1 MSGIQYEPLPQSVLL
16 PYTGGHTVVYGGYI
30 FELCPDHPKA
40 NPFGFVPQH
49 RLVLERHLGRYL
61 LSREQ
66 VHHIDL
72 DPLNNDISNL
82 QILSRAEHLA
92 IHRKIEREQKYPPIS
107 REIVA
112 EALENGGLK
121 AAAKALGCHTETIRN
136 NFPDLVEP
144 YKRKSP
150 ADLDLDS
157 WVDKVK
163 PLAADDSI
171 GYREAVDILGISY
184 MSIVRICQRNNI
196 QWVKKSKVGEVHTK
210 YTYRNRK
217 PSQKT

>member
-1 MSGIQYEPLPQSVLL
+1 MSDTQYKPLPQSVLL
-16 PYTGGHTVVYGGYI
+16 PYTGGHTVVRSGYVY
-30 FELCPDHPKA
+30 ELCPAHPKA

-49 RLVLERHLGRYL
+49 RLVVERQLGRYL
-61 LSREQ
+61 LSSEQ
-66 VHHIDL
+66 VHHIDM
-72 DPLNNDISNL
+72 DPLNNSPENL
-82 QILSRAEHLA
+82 QLLSRKEHMA
-92 IHRKIEREQKYPPIS
+92 IHRQIEREMKYPPLS
-107 REIVA
+107 RDLVA
-112 EALENGGLK
+112 EALANGGLK

-150 ADLDLDS
+150 ANLDLDS

-163 PLAADDSI
+163 PLAADEDI

-184 MSIVRICQRNNI
+184 MSIVRICRRHDI
-196 QWVKKSKVGEVHTK
+196 PWVRKSKVGEVHSK

-217 PSQKT
+217 PSQKK